1 MAKKLKKNPKNFRA
15 AINILVSLKMLEH
28 TKINYNYIG
37 SLLWPLYY
45 VRNQKLHP
53 YHKIEFNKYTMDLC
67 FENLN
72 GIIRYLSLKQIRF

>member
-1 MAKKLKKNPKNFRA
+1 MSKQ
-15 AINILVSLKMLEH
+15 

-53 YHKIEFNKYTMDLC
+53 YHKINFNRNTADLC
-67 FENLN
+67 FTNLSE
-72 GIIRYLSLKQIRF
+72 IMRYLSEDGIRF